1 MNQKQRT
8 VNQVFEEQ
16 GIALTEPALRIPSK
30 MIVQDYNESKD
41 DEYER
46 NQIIKKHR
54 VFTNE
59 IKHNY
64 TTVYLDTVSDLLFKN
79 ENKYHIKRNRLN
91 VSTRHY
97 GELPQ
102 IKNVKNS
109 KVKGR
114 NDSSLLSL
122 MSASSKKRSNL
133 TLSHNNSPVVYY
145 EKEKYQ
151 TMTLTSSRER
161 EKRLVEMVHLSN
173 KMNKIYLRNFK
184 NLLNRRIDNTKGA
197 CVIYSSLMNNSNSS
211 NNSSNSNSNSSRTPR
226 IMLKEK
232 IGRNRLC
239 KNRI

>member
-16 GIALTEPALRIPSK
+16 GVALTEPALRIPSK

-64 TTVYLDTVSDLLFKN
+64 TTIYLDTVSDLLFKN
-79 ENKYHIKRNRLN
+79 ENKYHVKRNRLN
-91 VSTRHY
+91 VSTRHHQQCDAV
-97 GELPQ
+97 LPQ
-102 IKNVKNS
+102 IKN
-109 KVKGR
+109 VKGR

-133 TLSHNNSPVVYY
+133 TLSNNNSPVVYY

-197 CVIYSSLMNNSNSS
+197 CVIYSSLMNNSN
-211 NNSSNSNSNSSRTPR
+211 NSSNSSRTQR

>member
-1 MNQKQRT
+1 MNPKQKS
-8 VNQVFEEQ
+8 VNQVLEAQ
-16 GIALTEPALRIPSK
+16 GLTLTEPSMRIPSK
-30 MIVQDYNESKD
+30 KIIQDYNHQSKD

-64 TTVYLDTVSDLLFKN
+64 TTIYLDTVSDLLFKN
-79 ENKYHIKRNRLN
+79 ENKYFLKRNKLN
-91 VSTRHY
+91 VSTHHSQQQQQQTA
-97 GELPQ
+97 LPK
-102 IKNVKNS
+102 IKT
-109 KVKGR
+109 VKGR
-114 NDSSLLSL
+114 NDTLDSSFLSL
-122 MSASSKKRSNL
+122 VSSKKRSNL
-133 TLSHNNSPVVYY
+133 TLGAGSPVYY

-151 TMTLTSSRER
+151 TMTLPSSRER

-197 CVIYSSLMNNSNSS
+197 GVVYSALTSNAK
-211 NNSSNSNSNSSRTPR
+211 TPR
-226 IMLKEK
+226 IILKDK
-232 IGRNRLC
+232 IVSNRLC

>member
-16 GIALTEPALRIPSK
+16 GVALTEPALRIPSK

-64 TTVYLDTVSDLLFKN
+64 TTIYLDTVSDLLFKN
-79 ENKYHIKRNRLN
+79 ENKYHVKRNRLN
-91 VSTRHY
+91 VSTRRHQQCDAV
-97 GELPQ
+97 LPQ
-102 IKNVKNS
+102 IKN
-109 KVKGR
+109 VKGR

-133 TLSHNNSPVVYY
+133 TLSNNNSPVVYY

-197 CVIYSSLMNNSNSS
+197 CVIYSSLMNNSN
-211 NNSSNSNSNSSRTPR
+211 NSSNSSRTQR

>member
-16 GIALTEPALRIPSK
+16 GVALTEPALRIPSK

-64 TTVYLDTVSDLLFKN
+64 TTIYLDTVSDLLFKN
-79 ENKYHIKRNRLN
+79 ENKYHVKRNRLN
-91 VSTRHY
+91 VSTRRHQQCDAV
-97 GELPQ
+97 LPQ
-102 IKNVKNS
+102 IKN
-109 KVKGR
+109 VKGR

-133 TLSHNNSPVVYY
+133 TLSNNNSPVVYY
-145 EKEKYQ
+145 EKEKCQ

-197 CVIYSSLMNNSNSS
+197 CVIYSSLMNNSN
-211 NNSSNSNSNSSRTPR
+211 NSSNSSRTQR

>member
-16 GIALTEPALRIPSK
+16 GVPLTEPSIRIPSK
-30 MIVQDYNESKD
+30 MIIQDYNESKD
-41 DEYER
+41 NEYER

-64 TTVYLDTVSDLLFKN
+64 TTIYLDTVSDLLFKN
-79 ENKYHIKRNRLN
+79 ENKYFLKRNRLN
-91 VSTRHY
+91 VSTHQQSA
-97 GELPQ
+97 LPK
-102 IKNVKNS
+102 IKTA
-109 KVKGR
+109 KGR
-114 NDSSLLSL
+114 NDARLDSSLLSL
-122 MSASSKKRSNL
+122 MSSSRKQSNL
-133 TLSHNNSPVVYY
+133 TLTNNSPVYY
-145 EKEKYQ
+145 EKEKCHA
-151 TMTLTSSRER
+151 MTLPSSRER

-173 KMNKIYLRNFK
+173 KMNKMYLRNFK

-197 CVIYSSLMNNSNSS
+197 CVVYSSLTS
-211 NNSSNSNSNSSRTPR
+211 NNSHSNKTPR
-226 IMLKEK
+226 IILKDK

>member
-16 GIALTEPALRIPSK
+16 GVALTEPALRIPSK

-64 TTVYLDTVSDLLFKN
+64 TTIYLDTVSDLLFKN
-79 ENKYHIKRNRLN
+79 ENKYHVKRNRLN
-91 VSTRHY
+91 VSTRRHQQCDAV
-97 GELPQ
+97 LPQ
-102 IKNVKNS
+102 IKN
-109 KVKGR
+109 VKGR

-133 TLSHNNSPVVYY
+133 TLSNNNSPVVYY

-197 CVIYSSLMNNSNSS
+197 CVIYSSLMNNSN
-211 NNSSNSNSNSSRTPR
+211 NSSRTQR